1 MKEFLMTLY
10 EGLPRAIPEDVGM
23 STSRLGRIAP
33 VMQGYVDN
41 GKIPCAL
48 TMIAREGKLVHFE
61 KFGMQDIAAA
71 KPVEFDTIFRL
82 YSMTK
87 PITSVAVMML
97 YEEGHFQLT
106 TPVSEFVPAFKDM
119 KVYTE
124 DGSAIV
130 DADRE
135 VTIKHLLTHTAG
147 LIYDSNK
154 DGHPIDQQY
163 EDADLYGGDLAN
175 MVNKLGGIPLLH
187 QPGTAW
193 KYGMSIDILGYLVG
207 IVSGMPFETF
217 LKTRIFE
224 PLGMN
229 DTGFSVR
236 VENAHRYSKVYDYVK
251 GSGLQKIEKVH
262 AATGPLSFFHSG
274 GGGLQSTAADYL
286 RFCQMVLNGG
296 ELDGVRLLGRKTA
309 ELVTMSHVPPD
320 WLAPKRTG
328 TGFGLGFSVVTN
340 VADTHTIGSLG
351 TCSWGGMAS
360 TTFWIDPVEELIGVF
375 MTQLVGAD
383 SPFHAQFRVLTYQ
396 ALTE

>member
-1 MKEFLMTLY
+1 MTRY

-154 DGHPIDQQY
+154 DDHPIDQRY

-175 MVNKLGGIPLLH
+175 MVSKLGGIPLLH

-207 IVSGMPFETF
+207 IVSDMPFETF

-224 PLGMN
+224 PLGMD

-236 VENAHRYSKVYDYVK
+236 VENANRYSKVYEF
-251 GSGLQKIEKVH
+251 GEEGELQAIEKVH

-274 GGGLQSTAADYL
+274 GGGLQSTAPDYL
-286 RFCQMVLNGG
+286 RFCQMVLNDG
-296 ELDGVRLLGRKTA
+296 ELDGERLLGRKTA
-309 ELVTMSHVPPD
+309 ELIRMNHVPPD
-320 WLAPKRTG
+320 WLAPERTG
-328 TGFGLGFSVVTN
+328 TGFGLGFSVITD
-340 VADTHTIGSLG
+340 VAETHTLGSVG

-360 TTFWIDPVEELIGVF
+360 TTFWIDPVEDLIGIF

-396 ALTE
+396 ALTD